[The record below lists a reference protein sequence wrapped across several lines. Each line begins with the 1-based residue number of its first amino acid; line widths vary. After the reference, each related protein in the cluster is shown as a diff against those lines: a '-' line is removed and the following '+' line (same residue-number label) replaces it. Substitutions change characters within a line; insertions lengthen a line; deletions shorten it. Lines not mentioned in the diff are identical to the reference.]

1 MKYIRFFGVYLGVA
15 VNKDEKGMTV
25 KAHQSKTKE
34 PALVERD
41 LEAAL
46 SKNTHEQNTLKTK
59 LHEKNTAH
67 RFNTQELF
75 LNAKEVMIDH
85 LNETYL
91 LRLTK
96 QNKLILTKR

>member
-1 MKYIRFFGVYLGVA
+1 
-15 VNKDEKGMTV
+15 MTL

-34 PALVERD
+34 SALDERD

-46 SKNTHEQNTLKTK
+46 SKNTHEQNTLKTI
-59 LHEKNTAH
+59 LPEKNTAH
-67 RFNTQELF
+67 RINTQQLF